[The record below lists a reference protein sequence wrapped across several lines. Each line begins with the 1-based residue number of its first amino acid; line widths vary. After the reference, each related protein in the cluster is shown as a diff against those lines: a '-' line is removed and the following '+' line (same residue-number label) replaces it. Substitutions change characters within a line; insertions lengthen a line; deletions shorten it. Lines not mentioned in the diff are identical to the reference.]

1 MNYVPYIHS
10 SPHTKNKTPQSVRQ
24 RFLKLHCIKLNWIH
38 TKNANIFIEVRFPCN
53 IFGRFSGVLLFGK
66 YYHMSA
72 QLSVCLSIQTCID
85 MVVVYWHKHYVLLL
99 LVVVLTYLV
108 VVFLHSS
115 SIRFRCETHTHKCY
129 RIVLDII

>member
-24 RFLKLHCIKLNWIH
+24 RFLKLHCIKLNSHKKCKYIYCSEISMQH
-38 TKNANIFIEVRFPCN
+38 
-53 IFGRFSGVLLFGK
+53 FGRFSGVLLFGK

-99 LVVVLTYLV
+99 LVVFLTYLV